1 MNSIVNKKVYH
12 EYFVLET
19 LEVGIELRGNEIKS
33 IRNGMCNINQAWV
46 DIKNNEL
53 FIKNMH
59 ITKWSTSNLFDVD
72 EKRDKKLL
80 AHKNEIRKLLFTSS
94 EKGIAIVPIKVYFS
108 NHRCKLEIGVCKG
121 KKLYDKRNDLKEKQ
135 IKRDIERGYKE

>member
-1 MNSIVNKKVYH
+1 MNSIINKKVYH

-94 EKGIAIVPIKVYFS
+94 EKGNTIIPIKVYFS

>member
-1 MNSIVNKKVYH
+1 MNSIINKKVYH

-94 EKGIAIVPIKVYFS
+94 EKGITIVPIKVYFS

>member
-1 MNSIVNKKVYH
+1 MNSIINKNVYH